1 MVEPR
6 GWQASL
12 LDEPRTQS
20 PVLRQQP
27 QNHYKRQQITEIPE
41 ESNYNI
47 LKEVAKL
54 VQSEDYTRAVEASYN
69 PELEQHYED
78 LLTSLFVI
86 SMRKRHSAISIIQRA
101 VQKTD
106 KDEKD
111 QLDSFEKTFADL
123 LEVHLDFVKNKR
135 RLE

>member
-1 MVEPR
+1 MR
-6 GWQASL
+6 L
-12 LDEPRTQS
+12 LQS
-20 PVLRQQP
+20 VAGGLPDGLELGELLVRRYRRHLRHAAVSGEHHHVWLLGLALLRSNCLFTWYVHVL
-27 QNHYKRQQITEIPE
+27 
-41 ESNYNI
+41 NI

-101 VQKTD
+101 V
-106 KDEKD
+106 
-111 QLDSFEKTFADL
+111 
-123 LEVHLDFVKNKR
+123 
-135 RLE
+135 

>member
-69 PELEQHYED
+69 P
-78 LLTSLFVI
+78 
-86 SMRKRHSAISIIQRA
+86 
-101 VQKTD
+101 
-106 KDEKD
+106 
-111 QLDSFEKTFADL
+111 
-123 LEVHLDFVKNKR
+123 
-135 RLE
+135 